1 MKKSLI
7 LTCTLL
13 ITHTVQA
20 SLPSE
25 IKAKTDSIH
34 APSQYPKELQKLG
47 LYIDSTL
54 DAVQNI
60 SDNNEDLCS
69 TQSVFAFNVMK
80 MRQKGVDY
88 SDIYHL
94 MNINNKADLTIKGI
108 AKLESYKGVFE
119 EAYEYP
125 IYTSKE
131 DKGTATTFYM
141 TYKNHQCLLGL

>member
-13 ITHTVQA
+13 LTHTVQA
-20 SLPSE
+20 SFPSE
-25 IKAKTDSIH
+25 IKSKTDSIH
-34 APSQYPKELQKLG
+34 APSQHPKELQKLG
-47 LYIDSTL
+47 VYIDSTL
-54 DAVQNI
+54 DAVQNV

-119 EAYEYP
+119 EAYKYP

-131 DKGTATTFYM
+131 DKGTATTLYM
-141 TYKNHQCLLGL
+141 TYKNHQCLLSL